1 MMIQNNQ
8 LDQEQLHQ
16 LNQLVASCKAIDGGT
31 PVIYW
36 HLLNQARAT
45 SSNCLYYVDAEL
57 VGFLS
62 LYFFY
67 EDACEISLLV
77 HPADRRQGIATQL
90 FEQSKPLLIA
100 QSIQRVIFSTAPS
113 FVNLWNLSYLE
124 TEYHMERLGPE
135 PAPIQ
140 IIPGLDINL
149 ATMNDVTALAQID
162 SACFSNSETNTPRHF
177 IELLSNPDY
186 CLLMARF
193 QGKSIGKAHLR
204 RQGEDMMVLSD
215 IAILP
220 EFQKQ
225 GYGSQLIAQSIN
237 YALKQ
242 NKSKIILDVSDNNPS
257 NAQNLYL
264 RYGFKVIAQYD
275 YWTGLLSEFE
285 H

>member
-16 LNQLVASCKAIDGGT
+16 LNQLVASCKDVDGGT
-31 PVIYW
+31 PVVYW
-36 HLLNQARAT
+36 HLLSQARST
-45 SSNCLYYVDAEL
+45 SSNFLYYVDAEL

-77 HPADRRQGIATQL
+77 HPAHRRQHIATQL
-90 FEQSKPLLIA
+90 LQEAKLLLMS

-113 FVNLWNLSYLE
+113 FVNLWNLSYME
-124 TEYHMERLGPE
+124 TEYHMERLGTE
-135 PAPIQ
+135 LAPAL
-140 IIPGLDINL
+140 IIPSLEINPATLKDI
-149 ATMNDVTALAQID
+149 AVLAQID
-162 SACFSNSETNTPRHF
+162 AACFPNSETNTPNHF
-177 IELLSNPDY
+177 TELLSNPNY

-193 QGKSIGKAHLR
+193 QGKPIGKAHLR
-204 RQGEDMMVLSD
+204 KQGEDMMVLSD

-237 YALKQ
+237 DALKQ
-242 NKSKIILDVSDNNPS
+242 NKSKLILDVSDNNPS
-257 NAQNLYL
+257 NAQNRYL

-275 YWTGLLSEFE
+275 YWATWLQELER
-285 H
+285 